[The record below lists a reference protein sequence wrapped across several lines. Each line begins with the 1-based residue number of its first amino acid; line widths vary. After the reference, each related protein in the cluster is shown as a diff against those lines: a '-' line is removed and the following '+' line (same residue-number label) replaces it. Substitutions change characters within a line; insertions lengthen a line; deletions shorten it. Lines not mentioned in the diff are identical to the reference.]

1 MNSNLPQ
8 RRRRAGAQRRRGD
21 ARGDREI
28 VRWGD
33 EGPAEGPKRKG
44 ARVKFRVFFLTLAS
58 LALLA
63 LWRFVPVCSAGEFR
77 QALPGYTFSFPRD
90 HYAHEDFRT
99 EWWYYTG
106 HLRSKGGEE
115 YGYQVTFF
123 RSGLAEARDNPSRW
137 AARNLYLAHFAVSDI
152 PRKSF
157 RYFERVNRAGLGQA
171 GASETEFR
179 VWVGDWEVSGDGARQ
194 RLKAKEGEFA
204 LDLHLA
210 SQKSPVIHGEN
221 GVSRKG
227 EGRGHASHYYSL
239 TRLKTEGTLTVRGK
253 PLEVTGQSWMDHEF
267 GSTQLNPDQ
276 VGWDWFSLQFEDGR
290 ELMLYIIRKTD
301 GRPDPYS
308 AGTWIGTDDRIVR
321 LKQPDFKIETLDRW
335 GSPRTKGIYPMK
347 WRLSA
352 PTIGLDVTVTPTFP
366 DQELNTAKSTQ
377 IIYWEG
383 AVTADGSVS
392 GRPAKAKGYVEMTG
406 YAAPFRKR
414 L

>member
-1 MNSNLPQ
+1 M
-8 RRRRAGAQRRRGD
+8 A
-21 ARGDREI
+21 
-28 VRWGD
+28 W
-33 EGPAEGPKRKG
+33 
-44 ARVKFRVFFLTLAS
+44 
-58 LALLA
+58 LALLTP
-63 LWRFVPVCSAGEFR
+63 WRFAPACSAGEFR
-77 QALPGYTFSFPRD
+77 KALPGYAFSFPRD
-90 HYAHEDFRT
+90 HYAHEEFRT

-106 HLRSKGGEE
+106 HLRSRGGEE

-123 RSGLAEARDNPSRW
+123 RSGLAEARRHPSRW
-137 AARNLYLAHFAVSDI
+137 AAKNLYLAHFAVSDI
-152 PRKSF
+152 PRERF
-157 RYFERVNRAGLGQA
+157 RYFERVKRAGLGQA

-204 LDLHLA
+204 IDLHLA
-210 SQKSPVIHGEN
+210 SRKSPVIHGER

-239 TRLKTEGTLTVRGK
+239 TRLETEGTLGVRGK
-253 PLEVTGQSWMDHEF
+253 TIEVAGQSWMDHEF

-290 ELMLYIIRKTD
+290 ELMLYIIRKAD

-321 LKQPDFKIETLDRW
+321 LQQSDFQIEVLDRW
-335 GSPRTKGIYPMK
+335 VSPRTNATYPMK

-352 PTIGLDVTVTPTFP
+352 PPIGLDVTVIPTFP
-366 DQELNTAKSTQ
+366 DQELDTSKSTQ
-377 IIYWEG
+377 VVYWEG
-383 AVTADGSVS
+383 AVKAAGSVS
-392 GRPAKAKGYVEMTG
+392 GRPAKATGYVEMTG
-406 YAAPFRKR
+406 YAGPFRKK